1 MLENGGIDIDAVA
14 DLTRHQRA
22 VNVVRWSNSGQY
34 LASGDDDSNIILWQM
49 KSDNVPLLDGNV
61 NDKEVW
67 VVLKASQQKK
77 LLVEFICFLFCLG
90 FKGPQRR
97 HLRPLLVPR

>member
-1 MLENGGIDIDAVA
+1 MLENGNIDIDAVA

-67 VVLKASQQKK
+67 VVLKVNRKQKVIK
-77 LLVEFICFLFCLG
+77 ATYLLFFKG
-90 FKGPQRR
+90 FKRTQRR
-97 HLRPLLVPR
+97 HLRPLLVTR